1 MTQVVKRR
9 DFLLAL
15 AGGFASVEILN
26 SAAGFQRHLLS
37 ANGDL
42 LEKNRHVLLVV
53 FLRGGFDGLSLV
65 CPSSGDD
72 RKHYEA
78 LRPSLALPLTGDDAI
93 LKLDEQFGINSAAKS
108 LHEIYKQK
116 RLAFVH
122 GCGLPVPSRS
132 HFAAQTLME
141 LGVTRSGADNRG
153 WLTRFMQKHPC
164 KAAVIGP
171 LRPTSLQGTESTLA
185 YTRLRGLGLDGS
197 PAAQN
202 QLRSSL
208 RELYAGHGSGGQY
221 GLGALNMLDEL
232 EDLSFVSG
240 PKAKAELPTG
250 EIAQKFALASQ
261 LLQRDQKLQIMT
273 IDIGGWD
280 THRQQGS
287 TGDGYFAKQ
296 LTQLSKA
303 LAEFYHSGLAST
315 TAWVTTVVMSEFG
328 RRVRENGNRGTDHGH
343 GNTMMVLGP
352 RVQGG
357 AVYGRWPGLAHGSL
371 FERSDLAVT
380 TDVRSVLLRCLQ
392 TISPSVSVQDV
403 FVEID
408 KNLNPEMKLFI

>member
-1 MTQVVKRR
+1 MKRR
-9 DFLLAL
+9 NFLLAL

-26 SAAGFQRHLLS
+26 SSLASRARVLS
-37 ANGDL
+37 AQGDL
-42 LEKNRHVLLVV
+42 LEKNRNVLLVV

-65 CPSSGDD
+65 CPSAGDD
-72 RKHYEA
+72 RKSYEA
-78 LRPSLALPLTGDDAI
+78 MRPSLALPLAGDDAI
-93 LKLDEQFGINSAAKS
+93 LKLDDQFGLNAAAKP
-108 LHEIYKQK
+108 LHEIFKQK

-122 GCGLPVPSRS
+122 GCGLPVSSRS

-153 WLTRFMQKHPC
+153 WLTRFMQKFPC

-171 LRPTSLQGTESTLA
+171 LRPTSLQGNENTLA

-208 RELYAGHGSGGQY
+208 RELYASHGSNGQY

-232 EDLSFVSG
+232 EDLSFVTS
-240 PKAKAELPTG
+240 PNSKVELPSG

-261 LLQRDQKLQIMT
+261 LLQRDQKLQI
-273 IDIGGWD
+273 IALDIGGWD

-287 TGDGYFAKQ
+287 SGDGYFAKQ
-296 LTQLSKA
+296 LSQLSKA
-303 LAEFYHSGLAST
+303 MSEFYQSGLAST

-328 RRVRENGNRGTDHGH
+328 RRVKENGNRGTDHGH

-357 AVYGRWPGLAHGSL
+357 SVYGRWPGLANDAL
-371 FERSDLAVT
+371 FERADLAVT
-380 TDVRSVLLRCLQ
+380 TDVRSVLFRCLQ
-392 TISPSVSVQDV
+392 AISPTVTAQDV
-403 FVEID
+403 FGDID
-408 KNLNPEMKLFI
+408 KQLNPELKLFV